1 MKKLFSLLT
10 LILLFAGGMRA
21 AEIYA
26 VADGTT
32 VTFYYDDK
40 KAERGGERY
49 WELSW
54 LEGKGKYV
62 TETKKVVFDKSM
74 NLAFPTSTRAWFC
87 SFQVLE
93 EFVNI
98 EYLRTDKCTDMMEMF
113 ADCYALKELDLSH
126 FDTKNVTRMQS
137 MFMNCKALKTI
148 DVSSFDISHVTNIML
163 MFAFCNEL
171 TTIVCAEDWS
181 KHTFEYS
188 SNMFY
193 SSPKLAGGKGT
204 VYDADH
210 IDATYARPDG
220 GPESETPGYFSIP
233 KVNTAYTV
241 FTIED
246 NTLTYY
252 YDDLIESR
260 GGIADPIANRTQY
273 SQYMEQVVRIV
284 IDPSF
289 ANANLTSAYQLF
301 GLDDKHCFVNATSI
315 EGMENLNTD
324 NVTDMA
330 YMFDGLQSLKSLDL
344 SHFNTGKVTTMA
356 SMFSG
361 CNRLKALDLSRFNT
375 DKVENMNSMFAYCS
389 SLTELDLRSFDISK
403 VTSMRDMFNSCGS
416 LKYITCDKNWSGT
429 SASSQYMFSH
439 CFLLVG
445 QNGTSYNA
453 YIADASWARPD
464 GGEGNEGYFWS
475 TPHEIYAIVSDE
487 GKTLTLYYDTHREEK
502 GGVSDW
508 GTEANRSSVT
518 TVVFDESF
526 ADAFPTGT
534 AGWFS
539 GFGNVETITGME
551 YLNTSAVTTMNG
563 MFRGCAS
570 LKTIDLNSFDVSQV
584 YDLSQLFAGCT
595 ALTAVYCYDDWTAI
609 VPEGCVSDGMFTEC
623 TNLAGMAQTVYDS
636 NYTDISRA
644 RPDEGPESGKPGYF
658 SDREGT
664 IYTVYSKHVL
674 TYYCDRLRS
683 TRAEEGIVDFVD
695 KRTRQFEYMDKV
707 EEIVLDP
714 SMANAHLTSLSG
726 LFYLEDEKHGIY
738 MPYAESIEGI
748 ENLHTD
754 EVTDMHY
761 AFYLPG
767 LEKLDLS
774 TFNTANV
781 TDMSQMFAGC
791 VALKELNLGSFNTEN
806 VENMSSMF
814 YNCVSLKQLD
824 LHRFNTGKVKDMSA
838 MFLMEIE
845 GSKLEEL
852 NLANFQIRDGAKL
865 EEMFAGCRKL
875 KTIYCNYDWS
885 TALYD
890 DIDEDTKY
898 MFIDCNSLVGGNG
911 TAYAEWKV
919 KKAYIARPDGGEGN
933 EGYFTLLP
941 PELFAVTLVAEN
953 GTITVAEDVDLD
965 KVEEGTVLHLTA
977 TPDEGYE
984 FAGWTNYN
992 PETGLVV
999 TSDTTVTAAFTKI
1012 VVLHTVTY
1020 LDWNG
1025 DELYKED
1032 VIEGEDAKGPAA
1044 DPARDGYTFTGWSKP
1059 LTHITADMTVVAQYE
1074 KKEST
1079 ALDETDVHSPAPRK
1093 LLRNGVLYIE
1103 HNGRRYDAT
1112 GRAVQQ

>member
-1 MKKLFSLLT
+1 MMTRKP
-10 LILLFAGGMRA
+10 G
-21 AEIYA
+21 
-26 VADGTT
+26 
-32 VTFYYDDK
+32 
-40 KAERGGERY
+40 RGGERY

-74 NLAFPTSTRAWFC
+74 DNAHPTSTNAWF
-87 SFQVLE
+87 SGFEALE

-98 EYLRTDKCTDMMEMF
+98 EYLHTDKCTDMMEMF
-113 ADCYALKELDLSH
+113 ANCHVLKELDLSH
-126 FDTKNVTRMQS
+126 FDTKNVSRIQS

-148 DVSSFDISHVTNIML
+148 DVSNFDISHVTNCML
-163 MFAFCNEL
+163 MFAFCDEL

-220 GPESETPGYFSIP
+220 GPESETPGYFSLP

-241 FTIED
+241 FTIDD

-273 SQYMEQVVRIV
+273 SKYMEQVVRIV

-289 ANANLTSAYQLF
+289 ANANLTRAYELF
-301 GLDDKHCFVNATSI
+301 GSDDKHRFVNATSI
-315 EGMENLNTD
+315 EGMEFLNTD
-324 NVTDMA
+324 HVTLMADMF
-330 YMFDGLQSLKSLDL
+330 YGLQSLKSLDL
-344 SHFNTGKVTTMA
+344 SHLNTGKVTTMA
-356 SMFSG
+356 GMFYD
-361 CNRLKALDLSRFNT
+361 CAQLKTLDMSRFNT
-375 DKVENMNSMFAYCS
+375 EKVEYMNMMFAKCSSLSELDLRNFDISNVTAMNSMF
-389 SLTELDLRSFDISK
+389 LDC
-403 VTSMRDMFNSCGS
+403 TS

-429 SASSQYMFSH
+429 SADSENMFRGCS
-439 CFLLVG
+439 LLVG
-445 QNGTSYNA
+445 QNGTDYNSA
-453 YIADASWARPD
+453 SIDGLSASWARPD

-475 TPHEIYAIVSDE
+475 TPHEIYGVVSDE

-502 GGVSDW
+502 GGVNDW
-508 GTEANRSSVT
+508 GTDANRSSVT

-526 ADAFPTGT
+526 ADALPTST

-539 GFGNVETITGME
+539 GFGKLETLTGME

-563 MFRGCAS
+563 MFRGCVS

-595 ALTAVYCYDDWTAI
+595 ALTAVYCYDDWTAL

-664 IYTVYSKHVL
+664 IYTVFSKHVL

-683 TRAEEGIVDFVD
+683 TREEEGIVDFVD

-707 EEIVLDP
+707 EKIVLNP
-714 SMANAHLTSLSG
+714 SMANAHLTSLYG

-754 EVTDMHY
+754 EVTDMHN
-761 AFYLPG
+761 AFILPG

-781 TDMSQMFAGC
+781 TDMSVMFARC
-791 VALKELNLGSFNTEN
+791 VALKELNLSSFNTEN

-838 MFLMEIE
+838 MFAMEIE

-852 NLANFQIRDGAKL
+852 NLANFQIRDGAVL
-865 EEMFAGCRKL
+865 EEMFAGCRNL
-875 KTIYCNYDWS
+875 KTIYCNYDWNI
-885 TALYD
+885 AKYD
-890 DIDEDTKY
+890 DIDTDTQY

-911 TAYAEWKV
+911 TAYAEV
-919 KKAYIARPDGGEGN
+919 EVEKAYVARPDGGPES
-933 EGYFTLLP
+933 ETPGYFTLLP
-941 PELFAVTLVAEN
+941 PELFAVTLVAEH
-953 GTITVAEDVDLD
+953 GKITVAEDVDLD

-977 TPDEGYE
+977 VPDEGYE

-1044 DPARDGYTFTGWSKP
+1044 DPVRDGYTFTGWSKP

-1074 KKEST
+1074 KKEAT
-1079 ALDETDVHSPAPRK
+1079 ALGEMDVQSSAPRK
-1093 LLRNGVLYIE
+1093 LLRNGVLLIDR
-1103 HNGRRYDAT
+1103 HGILFDAH
-1112 GRAVQQ
+1112 GHRLN

>member
-1 MKKLFSLLT
+1 MKKLFLFVCLLSVM
-10 LILLFAGGMRA
+10 AGMRA

-32 VTFYYDDK
+32 VTFYYDDQ
-40 KAERGGERY
+40 KAGRGGERY

-74 NLAFPTSTRAWFC
+74 DNAHPTSTNAWF
-87 SFQVLE
+87 SGFEALE

-98 EYLRTDKCTDMMEMF
+98 EYLHTDKCTDMMEMF
-113 ADCYALKELDLSH
+113 ANCHVLKELDLSH
-126 FDTKNVTRMQS
+126 FDTKNVSRIQS

-148 DVSSFDISHVTNIML
+148 DVSNFDISHVTNIML
-163 MFAFCNEL
+163 MFAFCDEL

-220 GPESETPGYFSIP
+220 GPESETPGYFSLP

-260 GGIADPIANRTQY
+260 GGIADPIADRTQY
-273 SQYMEQVVRIV
+273 RNYMEQVVRIV

-289 ANANLTSAYQLF
+289 ANANLTSASQLF
-301 GLDDKHCFVNATSI
+301 GLSDKLCFVNATSI

-361 CNRLKALDLSRFNT
+361 CKRLKALDLSRFNT

-389 SLTELDLRSFDISK
+389 SLTELDLRSFDISN
-403 VTSMRDMFNSCGS
+403 VTGMTNMFNSCRS

-429 SASSQYMFSH
+429 SASSQDMFSH

-475 TPHEIYAIVSDE
+475 TPHEIYGVVSD
-487 GKTLTLYYDTHREEK
+487 GGQTLTLYYDTHREEK

-526 ADAFPTGT
+526 ADAFPTST

-539 GFGNVETITGME
+539 GFGKLETITGME
-551 YLNTSAVTTMNG
+551 YLNTSAVTTMNS
-563 MFRGCAS
+563 MFRGCVS
-570 LKTIDLNSFDVSQV
+570 LKTIDLNSFEVSQV
-584 YDLSQLFAGCT
+584 EDLSQLFSGCT
-595 ALTAVYCYDDWTAI
+595 ALTAVYCFDDWTNL
-609 VPEGCVSDGMFTEC
+609 VPKDCVSNGMFADC
-623 TNLAGMAQTVYDS
+623 LNLTGMAQTAYDS

-664 IYTVYSKHVL
+664 IYTVFSKHVL
-674 TYYCDRLRS
+674 TYYCDKLRS

-695 KRTRQFEYMDKV
+695 KRTRQTEYMDKV
-707 EEIVLDP
+707 EKIVLDP
-714 SMANAHLTSLSG
+714 SMANAHLTSLYG
-726 LFYLEDEKHGIY
+726 LLFSEDEKYGIY
-738 MPYAESIEGI
+738 LPYAESIEGI

-767 LEKLDLS
+767 LEKLNLS

-781 TDMSQMFAGC
+781 TDMSGMFAMC

-806 VENMSSMF
+806 VENMSKMF

-885 TALYD
+885 TARYD

-911 TAYAEWKV
+911 TAYAEWEV
-919 KKAYIARPDGGEGN
+919 EKAYIARPDGGPES
-933 EGYFTLLP
+933 ETPGYFTLLP

-977 TPDEGYE
+977 VPDEGYE

-992 PETGLVV
+992 PEKGLIV

-1059 LTHITADMTVVAQYE
+1059 LTRITADMTVVAQYE
-1074 KKEST
+1074 KKEATS
-1079 ALDETDVHSPAPRK
+1079 LDETDIQSSAPRK
-1093 LLRNGVLYIE
+1093 LLRNGVLLIDR
-1103 HNGRRYDAT
+1103 NGILYDAH
-1112 GRAVQQ
+1112 GHRLN